1 MNNLNISLEEARRSR
16 NNWMYVE
23 NLLDKDEYNYMEL
36 VELLNKF
43 SEKIQENEFVKCQ
56 IFSEEEIEFTNLER
70 LLSSCVDT
78 EWDEPRIEFG
88 KDLIWHPEKKE
99 EIIKI
104 DSLSK
109 SLIAVYYSEPDYCLT
124 IMSKEIYESRVVSNE
139 VQLLLNTISFGDI
152 NLSCVEKN
160 EDFKII
166 IDYLIEKDY
175 AFAVYKNLVDD
186 IEVMTIKSIVDWKQ
200 EENYSIEF
208 TKKGREYYS
217 SNKLDIEIM
226 KLISL

>member
-1 MNNLNISLEEARRSR
+1 
-16 NNWMYVE
+16 
-23 NLLDKDEYNYMEL
+23 
-36 VELLNKF
+36 
-43 SEKIQENEFVKCQ
+43 
-56 IFSEEEIEFTNLER
+56 
-70 LLSSCVDT
+70 
-78 EWDEPRIEFG
+78 
-88 KDLIWHPEKKE
+88 
-99 EIIKI
+99 
-104 DSLSK
+104 
-109 SLIAVYYSEPDYCLT
+109 
-124 IMSKEIYESRVVSNE
+124 MSKEIYESRVVSNE
-139 VQLLLNTISFGDI
+139 VKLLLNTISFGDI